1 MNFIQTTTNPKNTEN
16 PVSHTGQ
23 APGLFNPYVPLT
35 PSADTLPAFPIHCLP
50 PRLQS
55 YVAAVAEHTQTP
67 VDMAAGIALGV
78 LATCLQG
85 KVRVEGNPG
94 HYEQTSLYVFIV
106 ANPGA
111 RKSAVIRAMT
121 AVIEDYEQAYNERLK
136 PQIRKR
142 RQEREAL
149 QRQINR
155 LNRQL
160 EQKYDSMTELELQH
174 AQDNLADLSAI
185 QPLQIF
191 TDDCTSEMM
200 VRLLKDNGGRMALIS
215 AEGGAF
221 DAIIGRYS
229 KKPNL
234 DVWLKGICG
243 DTIRVDRLNREP
255 DYVRHPA
262 VSMILTAQPSVLSEI
277 MQNGMLDG
285 RGFLAR
291 FLYVNIPPAAV
302 PRSFQ
307 SAPIPQ
313 DVQEDYRELI
323 HGLLSLPPETDIV
336 LHLSPE
342 AVELMEGVCNGLEQ
356 YLIHEARDMR
366 EWGSKLIGLVL
377 RIAGLIHVASGL
389 TGDIS
394 ADTIRRAICIGR
406 YAFQHAMYA
415 YSIISADETIEKAL
429 HVVSRLRKHRIRDI
443 SQSVLYQLCRG
454 RFFRDAKELVPAL
467 ELLEQHGY
475 IWRDTPLYS
484 GVSRPPSRAIHAIS
498 SMPVI
503 PPSTMAPSTAIPS

>member
-1 MNFIQTTTNPKNTEN
+1 MSIIPTTKNTKNTEN
-16 PVSHTGQ
+16 PVSNTGQ
-23 APGLFNPYVPLT
+23 APGLFNPYVPLR
-35 PSADTLPAFPIHCLP
+35 PSADTPPAFPIHCLP
-50 PRLQS
+50 SRLQA
-55 YVAAVAEHTQTP
+55 YVAAVAEHTQML
-67 VDMAAGIALGV
+67 VDMAAGVALGV

-111 RKSAVIRAMT
+111 RKSAVI
-121 AVIEDYEQAYNERLK
+121 EDYEQAHNEKLK

-142 RQEREAL
+142 RQERETL

-174 AQDNLADLSAI
+174 AQDNLADLPAI

-221 DAIIGRYS
+221 DAVIGRYS

-277 MQNGMLDG
+277 MQNGLLDR

-291 FLYVNIPPAAV
+291 FLYVNIPLAAAS
-302 PRSFQ
+302 RSFQ

-313 DVQEDYRELI
+313 DMREDYRELI
-323 HGLLSLPPETDIV
+323 HELLNLPPEADIA

-342 AVELMEGVCNGLEQ
+342 AVELMESVCSGLEQ
-356 YLIHEARDMR
+356 VLIHEARDMC

-377 RIAGLIHVASGL
+377 RIAGLIHVSAGL
-389 TGDIS
+389 TGD
-394 ADTIRRAICIGR
+394 
-406 YAFQHAMYA
+406 
-415 YSIISADETIEKAL
+415 ISADETIEKAL
-429 HVVSRLRKHRIRDI
+429 HVVSRLRNHRIRDI
-443 SQSVLYQLCRG
+443 SQSALYQLCRG
-454 RFFRDAKELVPAL
+454 RFFRDAKELEPVL

-475 IWRDTPLYS
+475 IWRDTLLYS
-484 GVSRPPSRAIHAIS
+484 GVGRPPSRTIYVN
-498 SMPVI
+498 PVV
-503 PPSTMAPSTAIPS
+503 SDEQ

>member
-1 MNFIQTTTNPKNTEN
+1 MDSASSGLPFLPVSTWLYGREADCLSIILTTKNTKNTEN
-16 PVSHTGQ
+16 PVSNTGQ
-23 APGLFNPYVPLT
+23 APGLFNPYVPLR

-50 PRLQS
+50 PRLQA

-67 VDMAAGIALGV
+67 VDMAAGVALGV

-121 AVIEDYEQAYNERLK
+121 SIIEDYEQAHNEKLK

-142 RQEREAL
+142 RQERETL

-174 AQDNLADLSAI
+174 AQDNLADLPAI

-200 VRLLKDNGGRMALIS
+200 VKLLKDNGGRMALIS

-234 DVWLKGICG
+234 DVWLK
-243 DTIRVDRLNREP
+243 
-255 DYVRHPA
+255 
-262 VSMILTAQPSVLSEI
+262 
-277 MQNGMLDG
+277 
-285 RGFLAR
+285 
-291 FLYVNIPPAAV
+291 
-302 PRSFQ
+302 
-307 SAPIPQ
+307 
-313 DVQEDYRELI
+313 
-323 HGLLSLPPETDIV
+323 
-336 LHLSPE
+336 
-342 AVELMEGVCNGLEQ
+342 
-356 YLIHEARDMR
+356 
-366 EWGSKLIGLVL
+366 
-377 RIAGLIHVASGL
+377 
-389 TGDIS
+389 DIS
-394 ADTIRRAICIGR
+394 ADTIRRAVCIGR

-429 HVVSRLRKHRIRDI
+429 HVVSRLRNHRIRDI
-443 SQSVLYQLCRG
+443 SQSALYQLCRG
-454 RFFRDAKELVPAL
+454 RFFRDAKELEPVL

-475 IWRDTPLYS
+475 IWRDTLLYS
-484 GVSRPPSRAIHAIS
+484 GVGRPPSRTIYVN
-498 SMPVI
+498 PVV
-503 PPSTMAPSTAIPS
+503 TDEQ

>member
-1 MNFIQTTTNPKNTEN
+1 MDSASSGLPFLPVSTWLYGREADCLSIILTTKNTKNTEN
-16 PVSHTGQ
+16 PVSNTGQ
-23 APGLFNPYVPLT
+23 APGLFNPYVPLR

-50 PRLQS
+50 PRLQA

-67 VDMAAGIALGV
+67 VDMAAGVALGV

-121 AVIEDYEQAYNERLK
+121 SIIEDYEQAHNEKLK

-142 RQEREAL
+142 RQERETL

-174 AQDNLADLSAI
+174 AQDNLADLPAI

-200 VRLLKDNGGRMALIS
+200 VKLLKDNGGRMALIS

-234 DVWLKGICG
+234 DVWLK
-243 DTIRVDRLNREP
+243 
-255 DYVRHPA
+255 
-262 VSMILTAQPSVLSEI
+262 
-277 MQNGMLDG
+277 
-285 RGFLAR
+285 
-291 FLYVNIPPAAV
+291 
-302 PRSFQ
+302 
-307 SAPIPQ
+307 
-313 DVQEDYRELI
+313 
-323 HGLLSLPPETDIV
+323 
-336 LHLSPE
+336 
-342 AVELMEGVCNGLEQ
+342 
-356 YLIHEARDMR
+356 
-366 EWGSKLIGLVL
+366 
-377 RIAGLIHVASGL
+377 
-389 TGDIS
+389 DIS
-394 ADTIRRAICIGR
+394 ADTIRRAVCIGR

-429 HVVSRLRKHRIRDI
+429 HVVSRLRNHRIRDI
-443 SQSVLYQLCRG
+443 SQSALYQLCLG
-454 RFFRDAKELVPAL
+454 RFFRDAKELEPVL

-475 IWRDTPLYS
+475 IWRDTLLYS
-484 GVSRPPSRAIHAIS
+484 GVGRPPSRTIYVN
-498 SMPVI
+498 PVV
-503 PPSTMAPSTAIPS
+503 TDEQ

>member
-1 MNFIQTTTNPKNTEN
+1 M
-16 PVSHTGQ
+16 Q
-23 APGLFNPYVPLT
+23 A
-35 PSADTLPAFPIHCLP
+35 
-50 PRLQS
+50 

-67 VDMAAGIALGV
+67 VDMAGGVALGV

-85 KVRVEGNPG
+85 KVRVEGNAG

-121 AVIEDYEQAYNERLK
+121 AVIEDYEQAHNEKLK

-142 RQEREAL
+142 RQERETL

-174 AQDNLADLSAI
+174 AQDNLADLPAI

-262 VSMILTAQPSVLSEI
+262 VSMILTAQPSVLNEI

-291 FLYVNIPPAAV
+291 FLYVNIPPAA
-302 PRSFQ
+302 
-307 SAPIPQ
+307 AP
-313 DVQEDYRELI
+313 
-323 HGLLSLPPETDIV
+323 
-336 LHLSPE
+336 
-342 AVELMEGVCNGLEQ
+342 
-356 YLIHEARDMR
+356 
-366 EWGSKLIGLVL
+366 
-377 RIAGLIHVASGL
+377 
-389 TGDIS
+389 
-394 ADTIRRAICIGR
+394 
-406 YAFQHAMYA
+406 
-415 YSIISADETIEKAL
+415 
-429 HVVSRLRKHRIRDI
+429 
-443 SQSVLYQLCRG
+443 
-454 RFFRDAKELVPAL
+454 
-467 ELLEQHGY
+467 
-475 IWRDTPLYS
+475 
-484 GVSRPPSRAIHAIS
+484 
-498 SMPVI
+498 
-503 PPSTMAPSTAIPS
+503 

>member
-1 MNFIQTTTNPKNTEN
+1 M
-16 PVSHTGQ
+16 Q
-23 APGLFNPYVPLT
+23 A
-35 PSADTLPAFPIHCLP
+35 
-50 PRLQS
+50 
-55 YVAAVAEHTQTP
+55 YVAAVAGHTQTP
-67 VDMAAGIALGV
+67 VDMAAGVALGV
-78 LATCLQG
+78 LATCSQG
-85 KVRVEGNPG
+85 KARVEGNPG

-121 AVIEDYEQAYNERLK
+121 AVIEDYEQAHNERLK

-142 RQEREAL
+142 RQERETL

-174 AQDNLADLSAI
+174 AQDNLADLPAI

-200 VRLLKDNGGRMALIS
+200 VKLLKDNGGRMALIS

-243 DTIRVDRLNREP
+243 DTIRHTV
-255 DYVRHPA
+255 
-262 VSMILTAQPSVLSEI
+262 
-277 MQNGMLDG
+277 
-285 RGFLAR
+285 
-291 FLYVNIPPAAV
+291 
-302 PRSFQ
+302 
-307 SAPIPQ
+307 
-313 DVQEDYRELI
+313 
-323 HGLLSLPPETDIV
+323 
-336 LHLSPE
+336 
-342 AVELMEGVCNGLEQ
+342 
-356 YLIHEARDMR
+356 
-366 EWGSKLIGLVL
+366 
-377 RIAGLIHVASGL
+377 
-389 TGDIS
+389 
-394 ADTIRRAICIGR
+394 CIGR

-443 SQSVLYQLCRG
+443 SQSALYQFCRG
-454 RFFRDAKELVPAL
+454 RFFRDAKELEPVL

-475 IWRDTPLYS
+475 IWRDTLLYS
-484 GVSRPPSRAIHAIS
+484 GVGRPPSRTIYVN
-498 SMPVI
+498 PVV
-503 PPSTMAPSTAIPS
+503 TDEQ